1 MNTVNQIRDKDH
13 HRTAVVYVRVASTD
27 RADQEHGL
35 TAQREACK
43 REAKRLGAAIIE
55 EFVDL
60 GASASA
66 TERSPR

>member
-1 MNTVNQIRDKDH
+1 
-13 HRTAVVYVRVASTD
+13 VVYVRVASTD